1 MKYIIT
7 LAVII
12 AVVSCFL
19 YSRVITLEKEKTT
32 LESEKTALLTTV
44 ERYKDAQM
52 EANKTIKRLREIS
65 QVNKENLDWYNS
77 LTPVE
82 FVKFLQE
89 RHNRTKH

>member
-1 MKYIIT
+1 MKYVIL
-7 LAVII
+7 LAVFL

-19 YSRVITLEKEKTT
+19 YSKVITLEKEKTA

-44 ERYKDAQM
+44 ERYKNAQV

-65 QVNKENLDWYNS
+65 QINKADLDWYNT

>member
-1 MKYIIT
+1 MKYIII
-7 LAVII
+7 LAVFLA
-12 AVVSCFL
+12 AVGCYL
-19 YSRVITLEKEKTT
+19 YSRVLTLEKEKTA
-32 LESEKTALLTTV
+32 LESEKTALVTTI
-44 ERYKDAQM
+44 ERYKDAQV

-65 QVNKENLDWYNS
+65 QINKADLDWYNT